1 MHLRALKVSRQH
13 DESIAAAS
21 AESDAQME
29 RRMRRRAVQLNR
41 PQIEGMVRN
50 IKAIRDGG
58 APANQ
63 RVRDA
68 RDVALA
74 PLEKKLNEYQQ
85 VEAKHA
91 DRIYRKEQTR
101 IADKHH
107 EEMEA
112 ALQELEFEGLEE
124 VSRRGWRRSQR
135 SLHPSSALHRT
146 SPLRTSPL
154 RTSAAPLQDLTDKM
168 EWLTRHARAAAQS
181 DERKELREKYKMRY
195 GRKYQRIGA
204 MVCCGSVA
212 SPLVIAMMFSGVFPD
227 ATTMA
232 AVMAAF
238 FFVLA
243 VTGSVSRRIAW
254 QRSTISTTRFF
265 A

>member
-135 SLHPSSALHRT
+135 SLHPSPALHRT

-154 RTSAAPLQDLTDKM
+154 RTSAAPL
-168 EWLTRHARAAAQS
+168 
-181 DERKELREKYKMRY
+181 
-195 GRKYQRIGA
+195 
-204 MVCCGSVA
+204 
-212 SPLVIAMMFSGVFPD
+212 
-227 ATTMA
+227 
-232 AVMAAF
+232 
-238 FFVLA
+238 
-243 VTGSVSRRIAW
+243 
-254 QRSTISTTRFF
+254 
-265 A
+265 